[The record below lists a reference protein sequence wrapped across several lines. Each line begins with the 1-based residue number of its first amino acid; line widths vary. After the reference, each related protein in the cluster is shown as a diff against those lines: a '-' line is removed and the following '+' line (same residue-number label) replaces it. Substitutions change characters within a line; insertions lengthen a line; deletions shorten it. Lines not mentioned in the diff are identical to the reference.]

1 MFCFE
6 VTQSSRKSGQE
17 MQRKDVAVL
26 RQVFPLFNVQ
36 TLEYFMLYTANSF
49 LPNQIMRW
57 LP

>member
-36 TLEYFMLYTANSF
+36 TVEYFMLYTAYSF
-49 LPNQIMRW
+49 LSNQIIR
-57 LP
+57 